1 MTKGKYG
8 LSLVAIAI
16 LAFVLAFFGL
26 LEALIL
32 FLAFALILEKDQWL
46 SRQVFQAFYLR
57 LAYVILLTV
66 IDWIFKVINAFF
78 GLFSAFRVINFFNS
92 VQSIIQF
99 LLYVGLFAMALIAVL
114 RLAKGKDAGLPLI
127 SSLVDKTFGIIKPKA
142 KPQAQPQQAYQP
154 PQAAPY
160 QAPVPSAQVYQP
172 PAAQAAPPPPAP
184 APVEEAVP
192 QAAPAQEAP
201 PSKTAEETTPAE
213 APPAPKADGS
223 WTCSCGRE
231 NNSNFCMS
239 CGKPRQ
245 S

>member
-8 LSLVAIAI
+8 LSLVAVAI
-16 LAFVLAFFGL
+16 LSFVLAFFGL

-46 SRQVFQAFYLR
+46 SRQVFQALYLR
-57 LAYVILLTV
+57 LAYVILSTV
-66 IDWIFKVINAFF
+66 IGWAFTVINAFF
-78 GLFSAFRVINFFNS
+78 GLFKAYRVINFFNS
-92 VQSIIQF
+92 TQSVIQF

-127 SSLVDKTFGIIKPKA
+127 GTLVDKTFGIITPKA
-142 KPQAQPQQAYQP
+142 KPQPAYQA

-160 QAPVPSAQVYQP
+160 QAPAPNAQAYQP
-172 PAAQAAPPPPAP
+172 PAAQAAPPPPPPAAP
-184 APVEEAVP
+184 APQPEP
-192 QAAPAQEAP
+192 AAPP
-201 PSKTAEETTPAE
+201 PVEKPAPAE
-213 APPAPKADGS
+213 TPSEPKADGT
-223 WTCSCGRE
+223 WTCSCGRD

-239 CGKPRQ
+239 CGKPRP